1 MTNNPFDE
9 TPESDRTVVRPNP
22 GGRRGA
28 APAPTPAP
36 PPPAHP
42 FDEAPESDRTVVRP
56 KPGGARAPAAPVAP
70 SAPPPA
76 RPVAAAP
83 APVLEGAED
92 LAIGDNPLAY
102 AATPLLQLL
111 ARLRNTANP
120 PDSEDLRTRALG
132 ELRQFEQRARAQ
144 GVAMEQLRPAHYI
157 LCASLDDVVLNT
169 PWGSEGAWAAS
180 PLCTSLHQEAK
191 PGERFF
197 DLVAKL
203 RQKPEQFMPVLEL
216 VYLCLS
222 LGFMGRFRQAQRGPA
237 EIDRLREE
245 LCQTIAA
252 AKPATDAAL
261 SPQWQGIDAPYRP
274 RRQVMPVWVVGAA
287 ALAAIGGM
295 FLFVST
301 NLNAASDDLY
311 QRVLASAPA
320 AMPAIARAAI
330 VAPPPPP
337 PPPPEPTAVD
347 RLALRLKPDIDQGL
361 VSVLGTASAPVI
373 RIGGQTL
380 FPAASATLQSSATT
394 LLQHIGAALAQEAGR
409 VQVIGYTDNQPIHT
423 VAFPSNFQLSAQRAQ
438 AVRSALARPVGD
450 SKRLSAEG
458 RAEADPVADN
468 TTPDGRAQN
477 RRIDIVLHP
486 PQDAS

>member
-9 TPESDRTVVRPNP
+9 VPESDRTVVRPTP

-28 APAPTPAP
+28 AVPPTSPIG
-36 PPPAHP
+36 
-42 FDEAPESDRTVVRP
+42 EASESDRTVVRP
-56 KPGGARAPAAPVAP
+56 KPGGQRAPAPPPIPPAAPSPARPTPAAPVA
-70 SAPPPA
+70 AT
-76 RPVAAAP
+76 P

-92 LAIGDNPLAY
+92 LAIGDNPLLS

-120 PDSEDLRTRALG
+120 PDSGDLRTRALS
-132 ELRQFEQRARAQ
+132 ELRQFEQRARAH
-144 GVAMEQLRPAHYI
+144 GVAMELLRPAHYV

-169 PWGSEGAWAAS
+169 PWGIEGAWAAS
-180 PLCTSLHQEAK
+180 PLCTALHQEAK

-197 DLVAKL
+197 DLVGKL
-203 RQKPEQFMPVLEL
+203 RQKPDQFMPVLEL

-222 LGFMGRFRQAQRGPA
+222 LGFMGRFRQSQRGPA
-237 EIDRLREE
+237 EIDRLRDE
-245 LCQTIAA
+245 LCQTITA
-252 AKPATDAAL
+252 AKPAADAAL

-274 RRQVMPVWVVGAA
+274 RRQVMPVWVVGSL
-287 ALAAIGGM
+287 ALAVIGGM

-301 NLNAASDDLY
+301 SLNAASDDLY
-311 QRVLASAPA
+311 QRVLASSPS
-320 AMPAIARAAI
+320 AMPAIARAAL

-347 RLALRLKPDIDQGL
+347 RLAQRLKPEIDQGL
-361 VSVLGTASAPVI
+361 VSVLGTASAPMI
-373 RIGGQTL
+373 RIGDQTL

-450 SKRLSAEG
+450 SKRLSSEG
-458 RAEADPVADN
+458 RAEADPVAGN
-468 TTPDGRAQN
+468 TTPEGRAQN